1 MEANNKLYICK
12 RKLKTKRMKD
22 YIDKINNSKDATTI
36 AQEPALA
43 IAVRGCHP

>member
-1 MEANNKLYICK
+1 
-12 RKLKTKRMKD
+12 MKD
-22 YIDKINNSKDATTI
+22 YIDMINNKKEATTI